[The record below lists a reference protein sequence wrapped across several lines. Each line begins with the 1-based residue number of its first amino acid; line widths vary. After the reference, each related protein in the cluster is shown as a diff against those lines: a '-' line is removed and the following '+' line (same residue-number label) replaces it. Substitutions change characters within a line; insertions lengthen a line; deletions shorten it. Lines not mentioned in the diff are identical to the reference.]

1 MNEYKTM
8 TYEETLEELK
18 FAIKHSIDF
27 SKHNIDKML
36 DRENV
41 EKIAEELGIS
51 VEYKATFLNDTRA
64 YYTLSFNTGNERPD
78 FATYFSKDIISQ
90 NDNYTIDGSKYEQ
103 QYGY

>member
-18 FAIKHSIDF
+18 FAMKHNINF
-27 SKHNIDKML
+27 LKHNIDKML

-41 EKIAEELGIS
+41 EKIAEELGIG
-51 VEYKATFLNDTRA
+51 VEYKATFLDDTKA
-64 YYTLSFNTGNERPD
+64 YYTLRFNAGNEHPNL
-78 FATYFSKDIISQ
+78 AIYFSKDIISQ

-103 QYGY
+103 QYGC